1 MAINIVRYTIEQFE
15 AFVNHPDNE
24 DRVFELIGGEIFE
37 VPSNPYSSFIGAII
51 LTALMNFVM
60 PRKLGYV
67 TGEAGG
73 YQIHE
78 ERYAPDA
85 AFISKEKQAQL
96 VHEGYN
102 PNPPDLA
109 VEVVSP
115 TDKERKL
122 TVKVG
127 NYLAAGTIV
136 WVVYPETEEVEVY
149 APGQK
154 VEVIGKDGTLKGSGA
169 LEGFSLAVADIF
181 PDEGE
186 DVEEG

>member
-1 MAINIVRYTIEQFE
+1 MAINIQRYTIEQFE
-15 AFVNHPDNE
+15 AFVQDRNNE
-24 DRVFELIGGEIFE
+24 DQIFEFIGGEIFE

-67 TGEAGG
+67 TGEMGG
-73 YQIHE
+73 YQVHG
-78 ERYAPDA
+78 ERYAPDL
-85 AFISKEKQAQL
+85 AFISKEKQSRL
-96 VHEGYN
+96 VRNGYN

-127 NYLAAGTIV
+127 NYLAAGTVV
-136 WVVYPETEEVEVY
+136 WVVYPETQEVEIY
-149 APGQK
+149 APAQK
-154 VEVIGKDGTLKGSGA
+154 VDVIGIDGKLEGRDH

-181 PDEGE
+181 PDDEFE
-186 DVEEG
+186 PVE

>member
-1 MAINIVRYTIEQFE
+1 MAINIERYTIEQFE
-15 AFVNHPDNE
+15 AFVNLPENE
-24 DRVFELIGGEIFE
+24 DRIFEFIGGEIFE

-67 TGEAGG
+67 TGEMGG
-73 YQIHE
+73 YKVHG
-78 ERYAPDA
+78 ERYAPDV

-96 VHEGYN
+96 VREGYN

-115 TDKERKL
+115 TDRERKL

-149 APGQK
+149 TPNQK
-154 VEVIGKDGTLKGSGA
+154 VKVIGKDGVLKGGGV
-169 LEGFSLAVADIF
+169 LEGFNLAVTDIF
-181 PDEGE
+181 PDE
-186 DVEEG
+186 EEEK